1 MKVLAVL
8 FLVSVILAG
17 CVNLPIPPLE
27 FIMYCDV
34 CEKLTSWQDAS
45 PYFECSVSGTRW

>member
-8 FLVSVILAG
+8 FLITMVLSA
-17 CVNLPIPPLE
+17 CVNIPAPE
-27 FIMYCDV
+27 PAFIMHCDV
-34 CEKLTSWQDAS
+34 CEKLTSWQDAY